1 MDRTPPPFFRQ
12 GVSADVRLAAFA
24 LVAIALLVLD
34 VRFAALASVRQAIG
48 TVLFPIQ
55 QLLLVPRDLA
65 AGIGPYFG
73 GVHSL
78 GEQLHQLRSREVA
91 NARLLLQAEQT
102 AAENRQLRKLLGM
115 RERGIGAAVAAEVLF
130 ETRDPFTRRLMIDRG
145 QQHGVQPGQ
154 PVLDADGVLGQVSRV
169 LPLAAEVTL
178 LTDRNQTLPVELRR
192 NGVRALAYGGGRAGG
207 LELRYL
213 PAAIDIREG
222 DLVATSGL
230 DGVFPPGL
238 PVGRVIAVSRGGAS
252 FTVARVEPAAAV
264 ERTRMLLVLQE
275 PWRDQADFPAAEEG
289 RRPGASKG
297 ASR

>member
-213 PAAIDIREG
+213 P
-222 DLVATSGL
+222 VATSGL